1 MDIPPESAAITPPVP
16 AGLDDHVRLRLL
28 NAAVHVFN
36 RKGYA
41 GASVREVAELAGVTK
56 PTLYYY
62 FGSKE
67 GVLVAILNEARQQFS
82 AAVAAALRR
91 PGSAWSRIVAL
102 CEDVYAMFE
111 HNVPVTR
118 VAHAVFLGP
127 PDVAPPFDFTVFE
140 IAFREAIEQ
149 MVTEGQAAG
158 EFRATSPSDI
168 ALAVMG
174 IVTSC
179 NERRLHPA
187 FTPISPDRLARLLG
201 LLHDGI
207 TRAPR
212 AQGEE
217 RQ

>member
-1 MDIPPESAAITPPVP
+1 M
-16 AGLDDHVRLRLL
+16 L

-67 GVLVAILNEARQQFS
+67 GVLVAILKQAQQQFT
-82 AAVAAALRR
+82 AVVAHALARS
-91 PGSAWSRIVAL
+91 GSARARIVGL

-111 HNVPVTR
+111 HNVPVAR
-118 VAHAVFLGP
+118 VAQAVFLGP
-127 PDVAPPFDFTVFE
+127 PDAAPPFDFTVFE
-140 IAFREAIEQ
+140 VGFREAIER
-149 MVTEGQAAG
+149 MAAEGEAAG
-158 EFRATSPSDI
+158 EFRPTAPGDI

-187 FTPISPDRLARLLG
+187 FTPVSTEGLVRLLG
-201 LLHDGI
+201 LLFDGI
-207 TRAPR
+207 TLAPR
-212 AQGEE
+212 AQGED